1 MSAPSGPGAA
11 RGISNGPPSAQL
23 PPQQAQ
29 GPPPSTAGANPS
41 QQNLNQIVLEYLSK
55 KGYNRTEAMLR
66 RESAH
71 QDAEG
76 RPIISSI
83 EESGGDRYRRAFEIL
98 RQWIDDNLDIYKPE
112 LQKLLWPVFV
122 YSFLQLTADF
132 YSRDAQAFFN
142 LYKNLFTR
150 DHVEDI
156 RGLEGVSLPEHV
168 SDNRIAQLYRS
179 NRYRLTLTKMAFTNL
194 IQFLE
199 SKDGGSIILGI
210 IQNHLDVK
218 SVDRA
223 AAGNER
229 GLAALLARGGAEDD
243 MPAEDEGIPGHN
255 PGSANT
261 DRNAPPVLARLNLGP
276 LPMEPELM
284 EDVRA
289 ALQEDDAKKPPAPGQ
304 ESLEQVFDRQI
315 KREPVED
322 APSRDAIPLPPSLA
336 RDIAMEVQKVRENR
350 DRFRIDG
357 RTGGIGPGISV
368 TMFTFHNTYDS
379 INCLDFSGD
388 NLLVA
393 AGMSESYI
401 RVWSLEG
408 KALLSILPSGPN
420 EPPPSSSRRLI
431 GHSGPVYAVSFSPS
445 IANPDP
451 SGSGPSTSSQ
461 YLLSCSADKTIRLWS
476 LDTWTCLVAYKSHD
490 SPVWD
495 VQWGPHGH
503 YFLSGSHDRTA
514 RLWSTDLIE
523 PLRIFA
529 GHDQD
534 VDVVAWHPNGAYVFT
549 GSSDRQVRMWD
560 VGRGNAVRMFTS
572 HTGNIT
578 ALACSPDGQTLASA
592 DDAGT
597 ILLWD
602 LKNGTR
608 KKRMRGHGKGGIWS
622 LTWSVESTVLVSGG
636 ADGTVRVWDVLQT
649 TAESNGKV
657 VAEGGAGAKIDSG
670 AAGAGGVKKGR
681 KDQVVTADQISAL
694 PTKKSPVYK
703 VRMTNMNLC
712 LAGGAYLP

>member
-1 MSAPSGPGAA
+1 MSAPSGSGAA

-83 EESGGDRYRRAFEIL
+83 EESGGD
-98 RQWIDDNLDIYKPE
+98 
-112 LQKLLWPVFV
+112 
-122 YSFLQLTADF
+122 
-132 YSRDAQAFFN
+132 SRDAQAFFN

-168 SDNRIAQLYRS
+168 SDNRIAQLYRN

-210 IQNHLDVK
+210 IQNHLDIK

-336 RDIAMEVQKVRENR
+336 RDVAMEVQKVRENR

-357 RTGGIGPGISV
+357 RTGGVGPGISV

-408 KALLSILPSGPN
+408 KALPSILPRTQRTASILL
-420 EPPPSSSRRLI
+420 PPSHRPLRP
-431 GHSGPVYAVSFSPS
+431 H
-445 IANPDP
+445 P
-451 SGSGPSTSSQ
+451 SGNGPPTSSQ

-495 VQWGPHGH
+495 VQWGPYGH

-514 RLWSTDLIE
+514 RLWSTDHIE

-578 ALACSPDGQTLASA
+578 ALACAPDGQTLASA
-592 DDAGT
+592 DDVGT

-636 ADGTVRVWDVLQT
+636 ADGTVRVWDVLLT

-657 VAEGGAGAKIDSG
+657 VAEGARARRLTVERWGAGREEGEEGSG
-670 AAGAGGVKKGR
+670 RYG
-681 KDQVVTADQISAL
+681 
-694 PTKKSPVYK
+694 
-703 VRMTNMNLC
+703 
-712 LAGGAYLP
+712 